1 MARSEVGQV
10 VLNQGRQSD
19 VSGRSKQRPNIR
31 RPADPA
37 EDCPRRSVSNGRV
50 TCSGNRDQL
59 TWSDVLPADRFACAS
74 DAGSGFAFSSSV
86 PVLPGPAQRAKH
98 FAGLKIGEHRS
109 PRCNQGA
116 RGRSNCSAQCA
127 NRNLDGGNRSGVSD
141 SASVLLIDARYDLRG
156 SAFVID
162 DTSALASDASHGFSG
177 LDCCR
182 ENAPR
187 PCRASCIGGT
197 AFRRRRRYH

>member
-1 MARSEVGQV
+1 MWLDRKLGKLSSIRDGNRMSQADPSKGPISVGQ
-10 VLNQGRQSD
+10 QIQP
-19 VSGRSKQRPNIR
+19 KI
-31 RPADPA
+31 A
-37 EDCPRRSVSNGRV
+37 PRRSVSNGRV

-74 DAGSGFAFSSSV
+74 DAGSGFAFSSSI

-162 DTSALASDASHGFSG
+162 DTSALASDA
-177 LDCCR
+177 
-182 ENAPR
+182 
-187 PCRASCIGGT
+187 
-197 AFRRRRRYH
+197 